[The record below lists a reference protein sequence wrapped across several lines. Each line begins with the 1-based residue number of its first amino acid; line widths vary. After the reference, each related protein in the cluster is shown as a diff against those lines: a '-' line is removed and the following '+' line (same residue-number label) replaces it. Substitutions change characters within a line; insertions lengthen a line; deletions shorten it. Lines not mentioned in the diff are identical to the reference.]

1 MTPLIDAGGEAERAE
16 FTSHII
22 ALIQRT
28 RTALN
33 RDTLGKWFVNLMPEN
48 GTLEAPKPFCF
59 DRPPFSEFDSHG
71 YFEVAIQVDGCC
83 LLQLEDRCYP
93 LRPGQL
99 AIVPRNTVHRLGF
112 LEAEDSP
119 ASMLWMNVTG
129 DMIRSGYTTYEKDN
143 SQKEWGYDLILPG
156 SFIINEV
163 LGEAKE
169 RPITAERLDAIGNYL
184 SFFLMLIERKFAF
197 VDEAT
202 EIGWNEQVANEIKH
216 YISNHLKSSL
226 RLQELADVVSISACH
241 LSKIFKQ
248 ATNQTITNYIQQCKV
263 EKAIEL
269 LLSSTLSIAQIA
281 AQLGFYDQYHF
292 SKTFKAY
299 TGFAPTVYRKLAENP
314 HMEVR

>member
-184 SFFLMLIERKFAF
+184 SFFLMLIERNSPLLMRRRRSAGMNRWP
-197 VDEAT
+197 T
-202 EIGWNEQVANEIKH
+202 R
-216 YISNHLKSSL
+216 SSI
-226 RLQELADVVSISACH
+226 ISATTSIPPCGCRNWRTWYR
-241 LSKIFKQ
+241 S
-248 ATNQTITNYIQQCKV
+248 V
-263 EKAIEL
+263 RAI
-269 LLSSTLSIAQIA
+269 
-281 AQLGFYDQYHF
+281 
-292 SKTFKAY
+292 
-299 TGFAPTVYRKLAENP
+299 
-314 HMEVR
+314 

>member
-99 AIVPRNTVHRLGF
+99 ASVPRNTVHRLGF

-197 VDEAT
+197 VDEAA

-216 YISNHLKSSL
+216 YISNHLNSSL

>member
-28 RTALN
+28 RTTLN

-93 LRPGQL
+93 LRLGQL

-216 YISNHLKSSL
+216 YISNHLNSSL